1 MTENNQSN
9 NIRFRKAVND
19 YLSDVRAETT
29 LEKRI
34 QRLKKLKQEI
44 GSIFSNEL
52 IHANFERIKNNLL
65 QAQNYSVNTSDNW
78 IKSFMIRQKQ
88 RHINSIK
95 SYQFS

>member
-29 LEKRI
+29 LQKRI

-44 GSIFSNEL
+44 GEIFTHEL
-52 IHANFERIKNNLL
+52 IHANFERIKNNLI
-65 QAQNYSVNTSDNW
+65 QSQNYSVSISDNW

-88 RHINSIK
+88 KHIESIK
-95 SYQFS
+95 SYHFS